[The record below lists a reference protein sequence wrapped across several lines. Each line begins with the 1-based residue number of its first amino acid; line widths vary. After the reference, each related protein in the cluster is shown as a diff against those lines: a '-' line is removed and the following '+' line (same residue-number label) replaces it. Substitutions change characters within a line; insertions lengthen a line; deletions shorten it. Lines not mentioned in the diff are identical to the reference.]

1 MKAISEMK
9 QVRLLELD
17 AWGAHRVGKHNEQA
31 WALKSEQLE
40 TRTVT
45 FKVGLDGHIPLPGK
59 VIEFADPIFAG
70 RANGGR
76 ISAISADRKALL
88 LTVMMWS
95 Q

>member
-1 MKAISEMK
+1 MMMKPSLYLNLM
-9 QVRLLELD
+9 RG
-17 AWGAHRVGKHNEQA
+17 GAHRVGKHNETSL

-88 LTVMMWS
+88 LIVMTLL